1 MEVALATLRIVNRV
15 LLVQPPNRKVQ
26 TPPKIV
32 NVRIIVRPQL
42 LYLFVIYRRKLFTA
56 YDGQ

>member
-32 NVRIIVRPQL
+32 NVRIIVRPQ
-42 LYLFVIYRRKLFTA
+42 YLFVIYRGKLFTA

>member
-32 NVRIIVRPQL
+32 NVRIIVRPQ
-42 LYLFVIYRRKLFTA
+42 YLFVIYRRKLFTA